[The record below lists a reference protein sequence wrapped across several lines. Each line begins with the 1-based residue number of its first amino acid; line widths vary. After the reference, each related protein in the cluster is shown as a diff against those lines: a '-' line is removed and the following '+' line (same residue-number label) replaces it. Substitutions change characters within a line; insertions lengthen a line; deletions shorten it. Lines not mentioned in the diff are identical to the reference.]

1 MKKLLTH
8 PAFLA
13 GLAIRL
19 LMIATLAPSSVSDWY
34 LPFLQSSISHFSPD
48 PWSAWLASGG
58 TLVAFPYGYVMWM
71 VLLPLTVL
79 ASLAGISLG
88 YAYSFSLLGCDLL
101 MLWVLDRL
109 LPGRTKLLL
118 GIYWLSPIVI
128 LATYGLGLNDLLPA
142 LLLTLSIYLIREH
155 TFRAA
160 GALCAAAISAK
171 LSMVVALPF
180 ILIYLY
186 NNRPLRQ
193 RLTQFISG
201 FTVMAVLTMLPIL
214 FCSGAR
220 TMLLNN
226 PEMSKVYR
234 LALDLGNDTTVYLVP
249 FTYLLMLYHAWRVR
263 RINFELFQSSTG
275 LAFLLIILMTPASPG
290 WFIWCLPFLVVYQ
303 ARSGYMTILLTS
315 VFSTLYVINTL
326 LHTPLHLTNGMNLQL
341 DLIMPYRDPTQGLPG
356 ALLFT
361 GMVTI
366 GIVLALRIWRQ
377 NIHQNDYFLLSRKP
391 FSIGIAGDSGAGK
404 DTYASG
410 IAGLFGSHSVV
421 QLSGDDYH
429 LWDRQRPMW
438 KVMTHLN
445 PMANDLEGFCND
457 LIALTKRKAI
467 HSRHYDHQTGKMSKP
482 HWIPANDFVIASGL
496 HALYLPLLRDCY
508 NLKVYLDIDE
518 SLRRH
523 FKLERDVKQRGH
535 SVERVLESFERREPD
550 SERFIRPQA
559 QHADL
564 VLSLQPIH
572 PNQLQTHDASQVLRL
587 KLVARSRNG
596 LNEISL
602 TRVLVGVCGLHVDM
616 DATEDG
622 SEIII
627 SVEGETS
634 SEDIA
639 LAARILCPHLL
650 EFLDITPQWQGG
662 VLGLMQII
670 TLSHINQALTKR
682 TLT

>member
-8 PAFLA
+8 PAFLV
-13 GLAIRL
+13 GLLIRL
-19 LMIATLAPSSVSDWY
+19 LMIGTLSPPSLTGWY
-34 LPFLQSSISHFSPD
+34 QPFLQNSIHHFTAD
-48 PWSAWLASGG
+48 PWSSWMAAGG
-58 TLVAFPYGYVMWM
+58 TLVAFPYGYVMW
-71 VLLPLTVL
+71 LIFLPLTAL
-79 ASLAGISLG
+79 ADLAGVSIG
-88 YAYSFSLLGCDLL
+88 TAYSYTLLACDLL
-101 MLWVLDRL
+101 MLWVLVRL
-109 LPGRTKLLL
+109 LPGRTVLLL
-118 GIYWLSPIVI
+118 CLYWLSPIVI
-128 LATYGLGLNDLLPA
+128 LATYGLGLNDVLPVM
-142 LLLTLSIYLIREH
+142 LLTASMYQLREH
-155 TFRAA
+155 AFRVA

-171 LSMVVALPF
+171 LSMVLALPF
-180 ILIYLY
+180 ILIYLF

-193 RLTQFISG
+193 RLAQFIAG
-201 FTVMAVLTMLPIL
+201 FMGMGVLAILPIL
-214 FCSGAR
+214 FSGGAR

-226 PEMSKVYR
+226 PEMGKVYR
-234 LALDLGNDTTVYLVP
+234 LALDLGNETTIYLIP
-249 FTYLLMLYHAWRVR
+249 LTYMLMLYHAWRVR
-263 RINFELFQSSTG
+263 RLNFELFQSSTG

-290 WFIWCLPFLVVYQ
+290 WFIWCLPFLVAYQ
-303 ARSGYMTILLTS
+303 ARSGRMAILLAS
-315 VFSTLYVINTL
+315 VFSVLYILNTL
-326 LHTPLHLTNGMNLQL
+326 LHTALQFTNGLALRL
-341 DLIMPYRDPTQGLPG
+341 DQVMPYRDPAQGMPG
-356 ALLFT
+356 AMLFT
-361 GMVTI
+361 CMVTI

-377 NIHQNDYFLLSRKP
+377 TIQQNDFFRLSRKP

-404 DTYASG
+404 DTYATG
-410 IAGLFGSHSVV
+410 IAGLFGNHSVV

-438 KVMTHLN
+438 QVMTHLN
-445 PMANDLEGFCND
+445 PMANDLEGFCHD

-482 HWIPANDFVIASGL
+482 HWIRANDFVIASGL

-518 SLRRH
+518 ALRRH
-523 FKLERDVKQRGH
+523 FKLERDVKLRGH
-535 SVERVLESFERREPD
+535 SVDRVMASFVRREPD

-572 PNQLQTHDASQVLRL
+572 PNQLLNFDKSQTLRL

-616 DATEDG
+616 EASADG
-622 SEIII
+622 SETSI
-627 SVEGETS
+627 SIEGES
-634 SEDIA
+634 SAEDIA
-639 LAARILCPHLL
+639 LAAHILCPRLR
-650 EFLDITPQWQGG
+650 EYLDISPQWQDG

-682 TLT
+682 TLS